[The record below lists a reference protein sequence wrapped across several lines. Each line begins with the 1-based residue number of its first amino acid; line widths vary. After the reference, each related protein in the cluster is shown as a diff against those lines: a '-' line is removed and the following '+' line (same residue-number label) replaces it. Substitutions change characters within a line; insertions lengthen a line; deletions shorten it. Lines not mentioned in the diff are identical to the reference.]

1 VPTNLSPGSTSSPGP
16 TTSSTTVT
24 LSWSGT
30 SGATYEV
37 AIKDVAT
44 GTFIDDTTISATT
57 FTATNLVAGKKY
69 TWNVDACNGTL
80 CSAFAQALYFQT
92 P

>member
-1 VPTNLSPGSTSSPGP
+1 M
-16 TTSSTTVT
+16 TV
-24 LSWSGT
+24 SWSGT
-30 SGATYEV
+30 SGASYEV

-44 GTFIDDTTISATT
+44 GSFVVDTTTT
-57 FTATNLVAGKKY
+57 STSYTANLTAGKKY